1 MAQNPRVHDLL
12 LLLVPLSVLV
22 LMNITVAAGQNA
34 STNAKPFTL
43 VNNCKE
49 MIWPGIITKGDSNRG
64 EGFALKPG
72 QTAIYNATVG
82 WSGRIWARTGCNFD
96 KTGTGTCQTGS
107 CGTSLN
113 CTGPSNPPNTIAEFT
128 LGDDVDFYDL
138 SLVDG
143 YNLPIV
149 ISPINGKGNCSIAG
163 CEGDLRQNC
172 SSELAVK
179 SNGKV
184 IACRSACNAFNTDEY
199 CCRGAFA
206 DPAACQPSNYSR
218 SFKQVCPAA
227 SSYAFDDRASIITC
241 SASEYIIIFC
251 ASRNQSVCSY
261 HDKKLVCNTSTG
273 STAPPLD
280 LGGWIRMLSLSMLFI
295 LKMKF

>member
-1 MAQNPRVHDLL
+1 MAQNLL
-12 LLLVPLSVLV
+12 LLMPLSVLI
-22 LMNITVAAGQNA
+22 LMNITIAAGQNT
-34 STNAKPFTL
+34 STNGKRFTL
-43 VNNCKE
+43 VNNCE
-49 MIWPGIITKGDSNRG
+49 DTIWPAVIPKDDNYHG
-64 EGFALKPG
+64 ESFTLKPG
-72 QTAIYNATVG
+72 QTAFYNASVG
-82 WSGRIWARTGCNFD
+82 WSGRIWGRTGCNFD
-96 KTGTGTCQTGS
+96 KNGNGTCQTGS

-113 CTGPSNPPNTIAEFT
+113 CTGPSSPPNSIAEFT
-128 LGDDVDFYDL
+128 LGADADFYDL

-143 YNLPIV
+143 YNLPIA
-149 ISPINGKGNCSIAG
+149 ISPINGKGNCSSAG

-172 SSELAVK
+172 STELAVK

-184 IACRSACNAFNTDEY
+184 IACRSACDVFNTDAY

-241 SASEYIIIFC
+241 SASEYIVTFC

-261 HDKKLVCNTSTG
+261 HDNKLVCNTSIN
-273 STAPPLD
+273 STAHSQD
-280 LGGWIRMLSLSMLFI
+280 LGGWIQMISLTLLFI

>member
-1 MAQNPRVHDLL
+1 
-12 LLLVPLSVLV
+12 
-22 LMNITVAAGQNA
+22 
-34 STNAKPFTL
+34 
-43 VNNCKE
+43 

-128 LGDDVDFYDL
+128 IGDDVDFYDL

-251 ASRNQSVCSY
+251 ASRWAARIFDAPFDRTKKDCKSSKKIYKSVWTIFWPTNYLFVIPGIKACALITTRSLFAI
-261 HDKKLVCNTSTG
+261 HQLVRPHLPWT
-273 STAPPLD
+273 
-280 LGGWIRMLSLSMLFI
+280 
-295 LKMKF
+295 